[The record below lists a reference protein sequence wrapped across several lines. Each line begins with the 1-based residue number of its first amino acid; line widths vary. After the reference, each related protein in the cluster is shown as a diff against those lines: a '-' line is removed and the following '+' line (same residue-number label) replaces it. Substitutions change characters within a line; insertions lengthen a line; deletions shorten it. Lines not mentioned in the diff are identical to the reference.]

1 MGRRSKKSLGARS
14 AEVLKLVVGHG
25 LMLTLLGVGIGIV
38 GAFGLTRLLA
48 SFLYGVT
55 ATDPWI
61 FASIPVLLVIVTLL
75 ACYLP
80 GRRAMKLD
88 PIEALRNE

>member
-1 MGRRSKKSLGARS
+1 
-14 AEVLKLVVGHG
+14 
-25 LMLTLLGVGIGIV
+25 MLTLLGVGIGIV

-55 ATDPWI
+55 VTDPWI
-61 FASIPVLLVIVTLL
+61 FATVPVLLVAVALL